1 MFINLTSFLH
11 MFNLVLIKKTINLSQ
26 NMDFSWDAAF
36 EGRKAAQRDRKDAH
50 LGARRPAPT
59 FLGTNSEV
67 LGVSRPL

>member
-11 MFNLVLIKKTINLSQ
+11 MFNLVFIKKTINLSQ

-50 LGARRPAPT
+50 LDGDKKTPHPH
-59 FLGTNSEV
+59 FG
-67 LGVSRPL
+67 GQI